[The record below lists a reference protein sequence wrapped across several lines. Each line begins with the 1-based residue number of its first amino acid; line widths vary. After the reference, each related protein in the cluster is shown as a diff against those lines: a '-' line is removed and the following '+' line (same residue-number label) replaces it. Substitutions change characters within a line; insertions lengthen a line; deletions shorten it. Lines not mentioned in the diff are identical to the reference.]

1 MLLCSVGG
9 MCLILLS
16 LFFIPD
22 PAAGISPVH
31 PTFAST
37 MFQGDIGVD
46 RHAGIRWLGLVFVLL
61 QATFFVCVL
70 FLGTRQRGLFSA
82 LFTVG
87 GLVYAGT
94 FIALVIA
101 HRAYATGDAQDIVL
115 GFPVPTAI
123 MMYGIVG
130 VPVFFSAVYYVK
142 FDDWVMK
149 PEDLQRI
156 NDLAERKRQ
165 TQAEGSH

>member
-1 MLLCSVGG
+1 

-31 PTFAST
+31 STFAST

-46 RHAGIRWLGLVFVLL
+46 RHADVRWIGLIFALL
-61 QATFFVCVL
+61 QTIFFVSVL
-70 FLGTRQRGLFSA
+70 FLGTRQRGLFSQ

-94 FIALVIA
+94 FIALVVA
-101 HRAYATGDAQDIVL
+101 HWVYATTDAQDIVW
-115 GFPVPTAI
+115 GFPLSTAI

-130 VPVFFSAVYYVK
+130 VPVFFSAVYYAK

-149 PEDLQRI
+149 PDDLQRI

-165 TQAEGSH
+165 AQAEESH